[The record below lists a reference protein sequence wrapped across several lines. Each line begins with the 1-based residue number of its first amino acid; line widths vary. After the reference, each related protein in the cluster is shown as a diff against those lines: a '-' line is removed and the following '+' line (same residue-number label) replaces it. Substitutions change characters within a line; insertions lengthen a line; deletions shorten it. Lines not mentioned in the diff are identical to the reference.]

1 MTQTIFIATLTILIL
16 ALIIISLLLYQH
28 IKRENKIL
36 RAMEQKSLEH
46 EVSILKNQMSPH
58 FILNTINNI
67 GVLMDADMD
76 RSKNLLFK
84 FGDLLRYSTYEV
96 GSHKVKLSRTLD
108 YLEKYIELQHLR
120 FRDKRTIHF
129 SVQGTSE
136 NKYIAPMILLPFIE
150 NAFKYGKHND
160 EEKPSIQ
167 IDLRISENSLWLYVR
182 NRVKKRPI
190 KTENG
195 IGIQNTTKRL
205 EMIYPNQHSLDI
217 YNDGDQFIVKLK
229 INDLKNGKE
238 NQVYRN

>member
-1 MTQTIFIATLTILIL
+1 
-16 ALIIISLLLYQH
+16 
-28 IKRENKIL
+28 
-36 RAMEQKSLEH
+36 
-46 EVSILKNQMSPH
+46 MSPH

-67 GVLMDADMD
+67 GVLMDADTE

-84 FGDLLRYSTYEV
+84 FGDLLKYSTYEV
-96 GSHKVKLSRTLD
+96 GNHKVELSQTLD
-108 YLEKYIELQHLR
+108 YLEKYIELQRLR
-120 FRDKRTIHF
+120 FKDKRTIHF
-129 SVQGTSE
+129 SVQGTPE

-167 IDLRISENSLWLYVR
+167 IDLSIFENNLWLYVR

-205 EMIYPNQHSLDI
+205 EMIYPNQHTLDI
-217 YNDGDQFIVKLK
+217 NNDGDQFIVKLK

-238 NQVYRN
+238 NKLYRN